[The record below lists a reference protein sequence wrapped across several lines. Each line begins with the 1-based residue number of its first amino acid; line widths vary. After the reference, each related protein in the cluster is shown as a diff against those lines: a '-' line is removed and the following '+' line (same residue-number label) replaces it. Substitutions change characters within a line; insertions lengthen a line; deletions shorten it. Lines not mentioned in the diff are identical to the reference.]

1 MFVII
6 SIQEKEMPYLLV
18 AVTDEVLKTQ
28 QEGPTRGARLASAN
42 IRAEERS
49 DTEERLGHER
59 GHSWWRLKRAG
70 SCPSTELS
78 AQPAVPGPVYQGK
91 KRTRVCIIR
100 EEKWEGKR
108 VADGLISRKRYSV

>member
-1 MFVII
+1 MNVII
-6 SIQEKEMPYLLV
+6 SIQEKEMPCLLV

-28 QEGPTRGARLASAN
+28 QEGPTRGARQASAN
-42 IRAEERS
+42 IIAEERS
-49 DTEERLGHER
+49 DTEGRLGHER
-59 GHSWWRLKRAG
+59 GLSWWRLKQAG
-70 SCPSTELS
+70 SCPSTEPP
-78 AQPAVPGPVYQGK
+78 AQPAAPGPVYQGK

>member
-1 MFVII
+1 MTVLI
-6 SIQEKEMPYLLV
+6 SIQEKEMPCLLV
-18 AVTDEVLKTQ
+18 AVMDEVLKTQ
-28 QEGPTRGARLASAN
+28 QEGPTRGARLASAK

-91 KRTRVCIIR
+91 KERECALVRV
-100 EEKWEGKR
+100 EK
-108 VADGLISRKRYSV
+108 